1 MMPGFRSRRK
11 TITPMFYL
19 LLSSAYTEPRTF
31 CFSCRL
37 ASKEAWGS
45 QKARRGHCHTADL
58 NSPKGCFSPWGIIL
72 NDTGRSRLG
81 GGSAVEWASWK
92 SFVLCFFPTKLPLTP
107 TFLPPPLPCHDF
119 LIPPKGGLNKQLCC
133 ACQVKPQRQIKICFA
148 CTSLKTKQNI
158 SLRTHYYTY
167 QLPIN
172 RVHSI

>member
-1 MMPGFRSRRK
+1 MQKAGLLVTGNLDAFGSHTKHTQMSRFLLAWLIFFSAAGMMPGFRSRRK

-72 NDTGRSRLG
+72 NDTGRSRPG

-92 SFVLCFFPTKLPLTP
+92 SFVLCFFPTKLPLSW
-107 TFLPPPLPCHDF
+107 LPSSFPLLFP
-119 LIPPKGGLNKQLCC
+119 
-133 ACQVKPQRQIKICFA
+133 AM
-148 CTSLKTKQNI
+148 TS
-158 SLRTHYYTY
+158 
-167 QLPIN
+167 
-172 RVHSI
+172 